1 MRNDNVITAA
11 ICLRIVAVFDDSFF
25 FVFFFFPSCC
35 FSYCVIK
42 TFLQFGVQKLF
53 LVSPFHT
60 VITFSAS
67 GQEGFFFGYIHG
79 AALCNI
85 KLTVFVKQGMLYT
98 RANTLLFFFCSP
110 KFCERPSMVILNS
123 MHL

>member
-1 MRNDNVITAA
+1 MTV
-11 ICLRIVAVFDDSFF
+11 F
-25 FVFFFFPSCC
+25 FVFFFFASCC

-53 LVSPFHT
+53 LVSTFHT

-67 GQEGFFFGYIHG
+67 LQEGFFFGYIHG

-85 KLTVFVKQGMLYT
+85 KLTVFVK
-98 RANTLLFFFCSP
+98 
-110 KFCERPSMVILNS
+110 
-123 MHL
+123 